1 MEKIKKMIGLMKEI
15 MLGAEIDFTK
25 GKISRA
31 IFLLAVPMIAEM
43 IMESIFVIV
52 DIYFVSMLGTEAVTA
67 VGLTESV
74 MTLVFAVAVGLSV
87 ATTAIIARRIGEKKP
102 EKASEAAFQAIVA
115 GVIASAV
122 IAIVGIFFS
131 EDLLYLMGAEK
142 EVVDI
147 GKSYTSIM
155 FSGNVVI
162 MLLFI
167 INAIFR
173 SSGDAIISMVVLGI
187 ANILNI
193 ILDPI
198 FIFGFGPIPG
208 YGVQGAAIATNI
220 GRGVAVLIQL
230 YILFFGTRKIK
241 LAARHVK
248 IRIKVILDI
257 FKLSGGS
264 LMQNIIATTSW
275 IILVWIMAKFGTDS
289 VAGYTVAVRIIIF
302 VLLPAWG
309 MSNAAAT
316 LAGQNLGAGQAERA
330 ERSVWISGFANMIF
344 MGVVSIFLIIFSESI
359 IQLFQVEPS
368 VLSVGSE
375 GLRYFSYGFIAY
387 ALGMVLVQSFNGAGD
402 TYTPMFINIV
412 AFWMIEMPLAYFLAL
427 KLGFEE
433 KGVFIAVLVSEIIMT
448 TLGVILFKRGKWK
461 LKKV

>member
-1 MEKIKKMIGLMKEI
+1 MIGLMKEI

-25 GKISRA
+25 GNIGRA

-52 DIYFVSMLGTEAVTA
+52 DIYFVSILGTEAVTA

-115 GVIASAV
+115 GLMASAV
-122 IAIVGIFFS
+122 IAIIGIFFS

-187 ANILNI
+187 ANLLNI

-198 FIFGFGPIPG
+198 LIFGFGPIPG

-220 GRGVAVLIQL
+220 GRGVAVMIQL

-248 IRIKVILDI
+248 IRVKVILDI

-359 IQLFQVEPS
+359 IQLFQVEAS

-433 KGVFIAVLVSEIIMT
+433 KGVFIAVLVSEIVMT
-448 TLGVILFKRGKWK
+448 TLGVILFKRGRWK